1 MAAHNA
7 TPSVKT
13 RTSEVLTMLVVA
25 ELPLSGPDRRGD
37 ARVDDDGVQYVSQWV
52 ERERDFDGGIRI
64 WERSG
69 TNLDPIK
76 KRN

>member
-1 MAAHNA
+1 
-7 TPSVKT
+7 
-13 RTSEVLTMLVVA
+13 MLVVA

>member
-1 MAAHNA
+1 M
-7 TPSVKT
+7 
-13 RTSEVLTMLVVA
+13 LTMLVVA

-52 ERERDFDGGIRI
+52 ERERDFDGGIEDYGKGPEQPSI
-64 WERSG
+64 IA
-69 TNLDPIK
+69 PIK

>member
-1 MAAHNA
+1 M
-7 TPSVKT
+7 
-13 RTSEVLTMLVVA
+13 LTMLVVA